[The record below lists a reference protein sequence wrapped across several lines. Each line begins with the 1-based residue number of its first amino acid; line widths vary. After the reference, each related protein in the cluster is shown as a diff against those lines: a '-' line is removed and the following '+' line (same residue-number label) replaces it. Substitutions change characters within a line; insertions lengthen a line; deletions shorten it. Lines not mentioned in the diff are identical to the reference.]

1 MPIFMKERKKF
12 SAFTLIELMIAV
24 VIIGIL
30 ATLAVA
36 KYGPV
41 SEKAYSAEAYS
52 VLAQIVS
59 AENSYR
65 VEFNVY
71 TSDITRLDIG
81 SSTTTG
87 TNLST
92 NFNYTVPSTNVS
104 SGYAMA
110 NRAKTN
116 KATKNYYMCLNGG
129 KRSAGTVPGCP

>member
-1 MPIFMKERKKF
+1 MKGRKKL

-52 VLAQIVS
+52 VLAQIAS
-59 AENSYR
+59 AENSYIA
-65 VEFNVY
+65 EFNVY

-92 NFNYTVPSTNVS
+92 NFNYTVNVS
-104 SGYAMA
+104 SGYARA
-110 NRAKTN
+110 DRTKTNRATQ
-116 KATKNYYMCLNGG
+116 NYYMCLNGG
-129 KRSAGTVPGCP
+129 KRSAGTVPSCP